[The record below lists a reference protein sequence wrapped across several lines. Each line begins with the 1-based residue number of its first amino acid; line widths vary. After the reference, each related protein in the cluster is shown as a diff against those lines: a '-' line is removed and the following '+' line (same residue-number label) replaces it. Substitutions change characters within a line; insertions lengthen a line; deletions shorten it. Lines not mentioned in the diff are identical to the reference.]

1 MPFFNT
7 SPPQRGGS
15 HVLFQHFSSPKGR
28 QSHPFLTLLL
38 PKGEAVMLFFNTSP
52 PRRGVPEAKLACFV
66 VGSNQEN
73 DATSYFMVGSVPQKL

>member
-1 MPFFNT
+1 
-7 SPPQRGGS
+7 
-15 HVLFQHFSSPKGR
+15 
-28 QSHPFLTLLL
+28 
-38 PKGEAVMLFFNTSP
+38 MLFFNTSP